1 MAGGDKQPGRYDLAV
16 QFLEAWG
23 IEPTSTNL
31 TQLNVLLEALQIFE
45 TRRIYGDAWRKYG
58 ALSNLL
64 SVARKA
70 DRLMEIFWHGP
81 GELEH
86 KDSVD
91 DAYDLINYAAFFI
104 RNVTDGNMKGMR

>member
-1 MAGGDKQPGRYDLAV
+1 MAGGNRHEAAV
-16 QFLEAWG
+16 AFLESLD
-23 IEPTSTNL
+23 IEPTSDMI
-31 TQLNVLLEALQIFE
+31 TQLNVLAEALQIHE
-45 TRRIYGDAWRKYG
+45 TRKSYGDIWRKYG

-70 DRLMEIFWHGP
+70 DRLMQIFWHGP
-81 GELEH
+81 GELTH

-104 RNVTDGNMKGMR
+104 RNYTDGNMKGQ